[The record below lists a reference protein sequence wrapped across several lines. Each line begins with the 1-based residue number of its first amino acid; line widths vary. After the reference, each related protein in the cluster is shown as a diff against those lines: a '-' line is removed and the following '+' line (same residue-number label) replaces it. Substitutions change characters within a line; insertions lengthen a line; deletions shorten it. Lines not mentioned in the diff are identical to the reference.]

1 MLAYRDLSIKKAKLM
16 VVNLTLGWR
25 QINRLLTAV
34 RKFCPLG
41 RFYLMWLLIVC
52 VNIIPILS
60 YLLCGNVAESK
71 SSLLSGK
78 KHHLG
83 EDVSE
88 ETKNSWLG
96 GSDVSSVDTAKQMV
110 NVTPTRRQKA
120 GMSCCSFWYYLL
132 LLFICLWL

>member
-1 MLAYRDLSIKKAKLM
+1 
-16 VVNLTLGWR
+16 
-25 QINRLLTAV
+25 
-34 RKFCPLG
+34 
-41 RFYLMWLLIVC
+41 MWLFIVC

-83 EDVSE
+83 EDASE

>member
-1 MLAYRDLSIKKAKLM
+1 MLQNLSHLFCLVKK
-16 VVNLTLGWR
+16 
-25 QINRLLTAV
+25 
-34 RKFCPLG
+34 
-41 RFYLMWLLIVC
+41 
-52 VNIIPILS
+52 
-60 YLLCGNVAESK
+60 
-71 SSLLSGK
+71 
-78 KHHLG
+78 HLG

-120 GMSCCSFWYYLL
+120 GMSCSSFWCYLL